1 MAGEPR
7 QFVVTIDAGADADDE
22 ELAQLGRQLRTQLLE
37 LDVEAVDPVRQGTA
51 PAGSKGDPVTL
62 ASLAVTLAP
71 LALTELM
78 KAVQAWLTRHDRASV
93 TVESGADKITITG
106 SPSKE
111 QQRTLEA
118 FISRHKA

>member
-1 MAGEPR
+1 MEGEAK
-7 QFVVTIDAGADADDE
+7 QFVLTLAAGPDADDE

-37 LDVEAVDPVRQGTA
+37 LDVEAADLVRRGTA

-62 ASLAVTLAP
+62 ATLAVTLAP
-71 LALTELM
+71 LALTEIM

-93 TVESGADKITITG
+93 TVESGTDKITITG